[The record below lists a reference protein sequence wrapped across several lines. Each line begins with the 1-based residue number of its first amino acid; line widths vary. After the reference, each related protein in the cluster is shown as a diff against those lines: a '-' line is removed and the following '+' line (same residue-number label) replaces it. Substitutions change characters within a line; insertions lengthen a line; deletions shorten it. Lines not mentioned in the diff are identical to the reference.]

1 MSKKIIALCLAL
13 VMVLSMAACSAPA
26 QTTESDQT
34 AEPAAEAPVAEAST
48 GEETAAETPTA
59 DSLPVIGAT
68 IKYDPNVAINDGKDI
83 EVELWFWSGAA
94 NLFQSLANQYTA
106 IHPNVTIT
114 LVENPWDDYFTKLP
128 LALQGND
135 GPAIFNVHNSKHD
148 LLIDYMAPY
157 DIPVEDMEAD
167 FVGVS
172 GHLVDGKVYYT
183 DYGPYDRNHV
193 LQHRHVGSCRPHRG

>member
-59 DSLPVIGAT
+59 DSLPVIGST

-94 NLFQSLANQYTA
+94 A
-106 IHPNVTIT
+106 
-114 LVENPWDDYFTKLP
+114 
-128 LALQGND
+128 
-135 GPAIFNVHNSKHD
+135 GP
-148 LLIDYMAPY
+148 
-157 DIPVEDMEAD
+157 
-167 FVGVS
+167 
-172 GHLVDGKVYYT
+172 T
-183 DYGPYDRNHV
+183 V
-193 LQHRHVGSCRPHRG
+193 LYQIEWP